1 MGWGCRGIRNCAR
14 QTSLFRFLAP
24 STRERSTAAPRDRF
38 PTTLYPC
45 RTAPWQSG
53 RLDGQLVR
61 LHRQTCQKS
70 HTWKGQVSRR
80 TTSACPARFPPAV
93 APSSETPPALS
104 PCPLYFREP
113 PTKQTW
119 PWCHLQI
126 LRCAR
131 PRFGSQF
138 RPGTPK
144 IFGGYRIL
152 GRGFLPMTETRLPF
166 CSVEEAAE
174 EIRQG
179 RMIVLVDDEDR
190 ENEGDLTMAA
200 EKITPE
206 AINFMAKYGRGLICL
221 TLTEQRCEE
230 LNLPLMSPI
239 NTSQHRTAFCEAI
252 DARVGVSTGISASD
266 RAITILTAIDPK
278 TRPQDLAR
286 PGHMFP
292 LRARNGGVL
301 VRAGQTEASVDLSR
315 IAGLN
320 PSGVI
325 CEIMNEDGTM
335 ARVPQ
340 LIEFCREHNLKMLTV
355 ADLIRYRMAHERY
368 VRRMAEAILPTRY
381 GDFRMIAY
389 SCDVDHDQ
397 HVALIRGDLTG
408 ADPPLV
414 RVHSHCLTGDV
425 FGSNTC
431 DCSELIARSLEL
443 IAREN
448 RGLFLYLHH
457 TGRGFTIDTPE
468 TPGSLPK
475 IHFHTRGQLDRD
487 AARQRMVQHES
498 GIGAQILIDLGL
510 KDIRVVTNH
519 PKKVVALEGYG
530 IRIADQVPLNLTS
543 PKPTHQHF

>member
-1 MGWGCRGIRNCAR
+1 MGWG
-14 QTSLFRFLAP
+14 
-24 STRERSTAAPRDRF
+24 
-38 PTTLYPC
+38 
-45 RTAPWQSG
+45 
-53 RLDGQLVR
+53 
-61 LHRQTCQKS
+61 
-70 HTWKGQVSRR
+70 VSRHQEL
-80 TTSACPARFPPAV
+80 C

-152 GRGFLPMTETRLPF
+152 GRGFLPMTEMRLPF

-206 AINFMAKYGRGLICL
+206 AINFMAKFGRGLICL
-221 TLTEQRCEE
+221 ALTEQRCDE

-239 NTSQHRTAFCEAI
+239 NTSVHGTAFCEAI
-252 DARVGVSTGISASD
+252 DAKVGVTTGMSASD

-278 TRPQDLAR
+278 TRPLDLAR

-301 VRAGQTEASVDLSR
+301 VRAGQTEASVDLAR
-315 IAGLN
+315 IAGLT
-320 PSGVI
+320 PAGVI

-335 ARVPQ
+335 SRVPQ
-340 LIEFCREHNLKMLTV
+340 LIDFCREHNLKILTV
-355 ADLIRYRMAHERY
+355 ADLIRYRMQHERY
-368 VRRMAEAILPTRY
+368 VRRVAEAVLPTRH
-381 GDFRMIAY
+381 GDFRMVAY
-389 SCDVDHDQ
+389 SSDVDHDQ
-397 HVALIRGDLTG
+397 HIALVRGNLEGPTP
-408 ADPPLV
+408 ALV

-425 FGSNTC
+425 FGSSTC
-431 DCSELIARSLEL
+431 DCNELVSLSLET
-443 IAREN
+443 IAKE
-448 RGLFLYLHH
+448 
-457 TGRGFTIDTPE
+457 GRG
-468 TPGSLPK
+468 
-475 IHFHTRGQLDRD
+475 
-487 AARQRMVQHES
+487 
-498 GIGAQILIDLGL
+498 
-510 KDIRVVTNH
+510 
-519 PKKVVALEGYG
+519 
-530 IRIADQVPLNLTS
+530 
-543 PKPTHQHF
+543 

>member
-1 MGWGCRGIRNCAR
+1 
-14 QTSLFRFLAP
+14 
-24 STRERSTAAPRDRF
+24 
-38 PTTLYPC
+38 
-45 RTAPWQSG
+45 
-53 RLDGQLVR
+53 
-61 LHRQTCQKS
+61 
-70 HTWKGQVSRR
+70 
-80 TTSACPARFPPAV
+80 
-93 APSSETPPALS
+93 
-104 PCPLYFREP
+104 
-113 PTKQTW
+113 
-119 PWCHLQI
+119 
-126 LRCAR
+126 
-131 PRFGSQF
+131 
-138 RPGTPK
+138 
-144 IFGGYRIL
+144 
-152 GRGFLPMTETRLPF
+152 MTETRLPF

-239 NTSQHRTAFCEAI
+239 NTSLHRTAFCEAI
-252 DARVGVSTGISASD
+252 DARVGVTTGISASD

-335 ARVPQ
+335 SRVPQ
-340 LIEFCREHNLKMLTV
+340 LAEFCREHNLKMVTV
-355 ADLIRYRMAHERY
+355 ADLIRYRMQHERY
-368 VRRMAEAILPTRY
+368 VRRIAETVLTTRY

-389 SCDVDHDQ
+389 ASDVDHDQ
-397 HVALIRGDLTG
+397 HIALIRGELEGPT
-408 ADPPLV
+408 PPLV

-425 FGSNTC
+425 FGSTSC
-431 DCSELIARSLEL
+431 DCPDLVAKSLQKIAE
-443 IAREN
+443 ED
-448 RGLFLYLHH
+448 RGVFLYLHH
-457 TGRGFTIDTPE
+457 TGRGYTIDTPE
-468 TPGSLPK
+468 TPGTLPK
-475 IHFHTRGQLDRD
+475 IHFHSRGQLDREP
-487 AARQRMVQHES
+487 ARQRMVKHES
-498 GIGAQILIDLGL
+498 GIGAQVLIDLGL
-510 KDIRVVTNH
+510 KDIRVITNH

-530 IRIADQVPLNLTS
+530 IRIADQVPLEFTL
-543 PKPTHQHF
+543 PRPTHQRF